1 MKRHF
6 GHLIW
11 IFFLI
16 GLPGKP
22 GSGQESTV
30 RFVDVARKTGLN
42 IVTHCGGLEKKH
54 LIESDGTGGAFLDYD
69 GDGFLDIYI
78 VNAWMLKNGAP
89 EMKGANALYRN
100 RGDGTF
106 EDVTEL
112 SGVGDRGWG
121 GGVCVADYNNDGAP
135 DLYVTN
141 FGPNLLYRNNGD
153 GTFAEVAQDAGVQGN
168 AWSGNAA
175 FLDFDTDGDVDL
187 YVANYVTCTMEDIR
201 NAEKSLLWRGT
212 VKVATGPMGMNGA
225 ADIFYRNNG
234 DGTFTDIT
242 EETGLTDAALSYGYG
257 VCAAD
262 ADGDSRPD
270 LYVANDSNPNFYYRN
285 NGDGTFT
292 DMALWTGLALSRAGK
307 SQAGM
312 GVGAG
317 DYDNDGDTDLFVT
330 NFAFDYSTLYKNIEG
345 AYFEDVSEWSGLVQ
359 PTYRPL
365 SWGTGFLDYDNDGDL
380 DLFVANGHLYPAVD
394 AHPDLNESYGQTNQ
408 IFRNDAGH
416 FVDVSGIS
424 GDGMRVRKSSRGA
437 AFGDYDNDGDLDLL
451 IMNVDET
458 PTLLQNQAGN
468 QNHWLQIQLV
478 GTTANRSAVGA
489 RVTAVAGTLKQIR
502 EVKAGSSYRSQ
513 NDLRVHFGLG
523 NRIRVDRL
531 EVRWSRKKSEVFE
544 DIPADRFFTI
554 EEGKGIVAVKLPNR
568 K

>member
-1 MKRHF
+1 LKRHF
-6 GHLIW
+6 EYLIW
-11 IFFLI
+11 IFLLP
-16 GLPGKP
+16 GLPAEI
-22 GSGQESTV
+22 GSEQESTV
-30 RFVDVARKTGLN
+30 RFVDVARETGLN
-42 IVTHCGGLEKKH
+42 VITHCGGLEKKH

-78 VNAWMLKNGAP
+78 VNAWKIKNGAP
-89 EMKGANALYRN
+89 EIKGANALYRN

-106 EDVTEL
+106 EDVTKQ

-121 GGVCVADYNNDGAP
+121 SGVCVADYNNDGAP

-187 YVANYVTCTMEDIR
+187 YVANYVTCTMEDVR

-242 EETGLTDAALSYGYG
+242 EEAGLTDAALSYGYG

-262 ADGDSRPD
+262 ADGDGRLD
-270 LYVANDSNPNFYYRN
+270 IYVANDSNPNFYYRN

-292 DMALWTGLALSRAGK
+292 DMALWTGLALSRSGQ

-317 DYDNDGDTDLFVT
+317 DYDNDGDLDFFVT
-330 NFAFDYSTLYKNIEG
+330 NFAFDYSTLYKKG
-345 AYFEDVSEWSGLVQ
+345 S
-359 PTYRPL
+359 
-365 SWGTGFLDYDNDGDL
+365 
-380 DLFVANGHLYPAVD
+380 LFRRC
-394 AHPDLNESYGQTNQ
+394 E
-408 IFRNDAGH
+408 
-416 FVDVSGIS
+416 
-424 GDGMRVRKSSRGA
+424 
-437 AFGDYDNDGDLDLL
+437 
-451 IMNVDET
+451 
-458 PTLLQNQAGN
+458 
-468 QNHWLQIQLV
+468 
-478 GTTANRSAVGA
+478 
-489 RVTAVAGTLKQIR
+489 
-502 EVKAGSSYRSQ
+502 
-513 NDLRVHFGLG
+513 
-523 NRIRVDRL
+523 
-531 EVRWSRKKSEVFE
+531 
-544 DIPADRFFTI
+544 
-554 EEGKGIVAVKLPNR
+554 
-568 K
+568 

>member
-6 GHLIW
+6 EYLIW
-11 IFFLI
+11 IFLLP
-16 GLPGKP
+16 GLPGEI
-22 GSGQESTV
+22 GSEQESTV
-30 RFVDVARKTGLN
+30 RFVDVARETGLN
-42 IVTHCGGLEKKH
+42 IITHCGGLEKKH

-78 VNAWMLKNGAP
+78 VNAWKLKNGAP
-89 EMKGANALYRN
+89 EIKGANALYRN

-106 EDVTEL
+106 EDVTKQ

-187 YVANYVTCTMEDIR
+187 YVANYVTCTMEDVR

-242 EETGLTDAALSYGYG
+242 EEAGLTDAALSYGYG

-262 ADGDSRPD
+262 GDGDGRLD
-270 LYVANDSNPNFYYRN
+270 IYVANDSNPNFYYRN

-292 DMALWTGLALSRAGK
+292 DMALWTGLALSRSGQ

-317 DYDNDGDTDLFVT
+317 DYDNDGDLDFFVT
-330 NFAFDYSTLYKNIEG
+330 NFAFDYSTLYKNIEE
-345 AYFEDVSEWSGLVQ
+345 AYFEDASEWSGLVQ

-380 DLFVANGHLYPAVD
+380 DLFVANGHLYPSVD

-408 IFRNDAGH
+408 LFRNDVGR
-416 FVDVSGIS
+416 FVDVSSIS

-437 AFGDYDNDGDLDLL
+437 AFGDYDNDGDLDIL
-451 IMNVDET
+451 ILNVDET
-458 PTLLQNQAGN
+458 PTLLQNQTSN
-468 QNHWLQIQLV
+468 QNHWLQIRLV
-478 GTTANRSAVGA
+478 GTTVNRSAVGA
-489 RVTAVAGTLKQIR
+489 RVTAVTEALKQVR
-502 EVKAGSSYRSQ
+502 EVKAGSSYRSH

-523 NRIRVDRL
+523 NRSWVDRL
-531 EVRWSRKKSEVFE
+531 EVRWSKEKIEVFE
-544 DIPADRFFTI
+544 DVPADRFFTI
-554 EEGKGIVAVKLPNR
+554 EEGKGIVAVKAPN
-568 K
+568 KK